1 MVLPDPAVHIVL
13 GSSPKPSAPQL
24 RPPFD
29 PQCLPSTGP
38 IIVWFRGHDLRIH
51 DHIALDSAVSTG
63 RQIVALYI
71 LERGAETDGI
81 SAVYCRNNNS
91 PQPWGPLSPNGGFAL
106 GRVQRW
112 YLHHSLRVL
121 DSQLTSLG
129 ITLVLR
135 RVDCSEAT
143 AAVVADVARSVRAS
157 AVFWNKRYKPRAYPV
172 DSDVRQRLNSFNVVA
187 EGFCSETLME
197 PRLTNCGRYDDF
209 QTYTTFWIDAMRT
222 SPPPRP
228 NPPLEVDSVS
238 AMSRNV
244 VEYLLS
250 AETGGTSDVEVG
262 TQASRG
268 RGVAALP
275 EVEDLELLDGLNVE
289 GEDMPGDV
297 STIGCAAAKLTLA
310 NFLTGDRFQRFSSGS
325 ARRDGMVTG
334 KNLATSR
341 LSPHVRF
348 GEISPRVLFYE
359 IVDAGAVAKLSGDQA
374 GLQSARTFL
383 KNMSLRE
390 FGYYMLLRYPA
401 AACKPIM
408 PEFEVFPWVKDNDGV
423 LTEAWETGTTGF
435 PIVDAA
441 MRQLLREGW
450 IHNRMRFLV
459 ASFFCKY
466 LLLPWPVGAAHMVR
480 TLVDGDEACNSLGWQ
495 WTAGCNSDSF
505 PFSTLVNPLS
515 LHLHTQSTRV
525 AANYV
530 RKYVPELA
538 TLPDSLV
545 FTPWKATDEERRALN
560 ICILE
565 QKDYRQIRGHQDP
578 IVLRKRADFGLYP
591 SRIVNGPDARTR
603 ARHAMEVMRR
613 IFSAQRQC
621 RTYVVDQSPGPDGT
635 SWTKVRERFLYP
647 EAKSI
652 TDEDG
657 SEMECV
663 DISTSAV
670 TESDVTLDGEYLK
683 NGLKRVAEEAVRT
696 SEDIPAKK
704 RRVHRPSKV
713 VATKNRVESS
723 SEISDVMSV
732 SMITGAPTGITPS
745 EVDLLLSS
753 SQCSTGG
760 SGSKEL
766 PKKSRGIKDGEAVTG
781 VGLCTRG
788 MDLVAN
794 DAGSAAKRPR
804 GSGTRAAT
812 NNFSGSSSEGHGK
825 LSVQALLTSGQAGE
839 RAELMAEDAS
849 VDRRSMP
856 RPIDLPVRTVVQPP
870 PQAAGPSSL
879 SRPPAPVVHP
889 PPQAPA
895 PSSLRPPAPT
905 PVPARTQTLPVG
917 RAVEPQSPS
926 FATHLGGTGGG
937 GIGVGTTGL
946 SFPNSPMFSSPAFA
960 SSPDPHRQHPLMQ
973 HYNTRG
979 TNQHPVT
986 LSPLVG
992 GSVPSG
998 FPQSGS
1004 PTATFRHSGIGGA
1017 GKTQTEANSLRR
1029 GSGRSRTVHG
1039 MTMNTNIARH
1049 GGHVIGQHGQGSSF
1063 VGGQNAGQGMMFQ
1076 GVGQVPVIPTHFAA
1090 QPAQAQHQQNPQV
1103 MVPFRGAG
1111 PMEMGQ
1117 MGHTGVGGMHGES
1130 GQSNLFG
1137 VPPGMAAGHNHHH
1150 QGAGPMFVYPTMS
1163 PYVDMR
1169 ISGLPGA
1176 VQPMLHPVLQQQ
1188 AAAAAAAGG
1197 VPVGFS
1203 RSGGLGMRAMGNG
1216 FGAGGGPV
1224 AIGRSAGRQE
1234 LDVVGQGGPRNAMER
1249 EAIARKMAAMN
1260 YYDEAYGGKHWEQ
1273 WQAIALHLL
1282 DQYEFSEDTDRE
1294 TSKAYVRL
1302 CVLKDELRDA
1312 NPDGPRVTV
1321 NHCKEV
1327 FNILRLPVTGEWD
1340 RRGHGGVRGPY
1351 CYGCVKRG
1359 TIKK

>member
-13 GSSPKPSAPQL
+13 GSSPKPSAPQIRSL
-24 RPPFD
+24 FD
-29 PQCLPSTGP
+29 HQSLPSAGP
-38 IIVWFRGHDLRIH
+38 IIVWFRGHDLRVH
-51 DHIALDSAVSTG
+51 DHIALDTAVSSG
-63 RQIVALYI
+63 RQVVALYI

-81 SAVYCRNNNS
+81 SAVYCRSNHQ
-91 PQPWGPLSPNGGFAL
+91 PQAWGPLSPNGGFAL

-112 YLHHSLRVL
+112 YLHHSLHVL
-121 DSQLTSLG
+121 ESQLSSFG

-135 RVDCSEAT
+135 RVDCAEAT
-143 AAVVADVARSVRAS
+143 ATVVADVANSIRAS

-172 DSDVRQRLNSFNVVA
+172 DSDVRQRLNSFNIAA

-197 PRLTNCGRYDDF
+197 PRLTSCGRYDDF
-209 QTYTTFWIDAMRT
+209 QSYTTFWIDAMRT

-228 NPPLEVDSVS
+228 SPPLEEGNVS
-238 AMSRNV
+238 AMPRKIVS
-244 VEYLLS
+244 YLLS
-250 AETGGTSDVEVG
+250 AQTAGRYELETG
-262 TQASRG
+262 TQAARG
-268 RGVAALP
+268 RGVSALP

-289 GEDMPGDV
+289 GDDMPGDV

-310 NFLTGDRFQRFSSGS
+310 NFLQGDRFQRFSSGS

-408 PEFEVFPWVKDNDGV
+408 PEFEVFPWVKDDDGV

-515 LHLHTQSTRV
+515 LHLHTQSTRA

-538 TLPDSLV
+538 SLPDSLV
-545 FTPWKATDEERRALN
+545 FTPWKATDEERRSLN

-591 SRIVNGPDARTR
+591 ARIVNGPDARTR

-621 RTYVVDQSPGPDGT
+621 HTLVVDQSFGPDGT
-635 SWTKVRERFLYP
+635 TWSEVRERFIYP
-647 EAKSI
+647 QAKSI
-652 TDEDG
+652 RDKDG
-657 SEMECV
+657 TEMDCV

-670 TESDVTLDGEYLK
+670 TGSSLTHDQVYLK
-683 NGLKRVAEEAVRT
+683 NGAKRSFEDRLPI
-696 SEDIPAKK
+696 SEHAPRKK
-704 RRVHRPSKV
+704 RRMKPTAKVAAGKTRP
-713 VATKNRVESS
+713 ESS
-723 SEISDVMSV
+723 SEVSDVMSV
-732 SMITGAPTGITPS
+732 SMITGVPTEITPG

-753 SQCSTGG
+753 SQRGTGD
-760 SGSKEL
+760 SGKTEL
-766 PKKSRGIKDGEAVTG
+766 PKKQEGIQDVEAVNG
-781 VGLCTRG
+781 VRLSSRV
-788 MDLVAN
+788 MDIGGSE
-794 DAGSAAKRPR
+794 AGSAAKRPR
-804 GSGTRAAT
+804 GSASRGLSNAVSAT
-812 NNFSGSSSEGHGK
+812 QSDGHGK

-839 RAELMAEDAS
+839 NVEQVVDDDSL
-849 VDRRSMP
+849 DRRGLP
-856 RPIDLPVRTVVQPP
+856 RPINLSLRPVI
-870 PQAAGPSSL
+870 
-879 SRPPAPVVHP
+879 HP
-889 PPQAPA
+889 PPQPPAPSPVTRHPAPA
-895 PSSLRPPAPT
+895 PA
-905 PVPARTQTLPVG
+905 AAQTLPVA

-926 FATHLGGTGGG
+926 FATHLGSAGSGGVGGG
-937 GIGVGTTGL
+937 TT
-946 SFPNSPMFSSPAFA
+946 SVNFPNSPMFNSPVFT
-960 SSPDPHRQHPLMQ
+960 SSPDPQRQHPMMQ
-973 HYNTRG
+973 HYNGRG
-979 TNQHPVT
+979 SNHHPLT

-998 FPQSGS
+998 LPPSRS

-1039 MTMNTNIARH
+1039 VNMNTNIARH
-1049 GGHVIGQHGQGSSF
+1049 GGHMMSQHGQGSSF
-1063 VGGQNAGQGMMFQ
+1063 VGSQNAGQGMMFQ
-1076 GVGQVPVIPTHFAA
+1076 GVGQVPVIPTHFTT
-1090 QPAQAQHQQNPQV
+1090 QQTQAQHQQNPQV

-1117 MGHTGVGGMHGES
+1117 MGHTGVGGLHAEG

-1169 ISGLPGA
+1169 LSGLPGG
-1176 VQPMLHPVLQQQ
+1176 VQPLLHPVLQHQ

-1197 VPVGFS
+1197 VPVGFP
-1203 RSGGLGMRAMGNG
+1203 RSGGMGMRGLGGG
-1216 FGAGGGPV
+1216 FGAGGHV
-1224 AIGRSAGRQE
+1224 AIGRGGGRQE
-1234 LDVVGQGGPRNAMER
+1234 VDVVGQGGPRNAMER

-1359 TIKK
+1359 TVKK